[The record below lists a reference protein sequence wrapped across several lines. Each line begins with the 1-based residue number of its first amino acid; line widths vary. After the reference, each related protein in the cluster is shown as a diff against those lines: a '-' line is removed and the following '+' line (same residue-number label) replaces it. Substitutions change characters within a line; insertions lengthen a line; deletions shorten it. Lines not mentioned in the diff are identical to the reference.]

1 MSEDQVPTEAVSS
14 EPVAEGTL
22 TGTVEPA
29 SDWRTSLSEDVAAHS
44 AIKDIKTVEDLAKAT
59 INAQKMVGAD
69 KVVIPTKDQGREAWD
84 EVYNKLGRPEKPE
97 GYQLPEDGMP
107 ENMPL
112 DEAAM
117 GDLRS
122 AAHSLGM
129 NKQQFAGL
137 VRYMAEKS
145 AENQESRSA
154 AMEHS
159 REEAVAE
166 LRSEFGAAFDQNV
179 TMARDAVEKF
189 GGDSL
194 KQVLDKTGLGNH
206 PEVVK
211 AFAKVGRLI
220 AEDEIIGRG
229 SRAGFTMTPQ
239 EAQAQIQMKQGDRE
253 FMKAYTTSHDPGH
266 ASAVAEMTK
275 LFELVHG
282 SE

>member
-1 MSEDQVPTEAVSS
+1 M
-14 EPVAEGTL
+14 
-22 TGTVEPA
+22 
-29 SDWRTSLSEDVAAHS
+29 R
-44 AIKDIKTVEDLAKAT
+44 I
-59 INAQKMVGAD
+59 
-69 KVVIPTKDQGREAWD
+69 
-84 EVYNKLGRPEKPE
+84 
-97 GYQLPEDGMP
+97 
-107 ENMPL
+107 
-112 DEAAM
+112 
-117 GDLRS
+117 
-122 AAHSLGM
+122 
-129 NKQQFAGL
+129 
-137 VRYMAEKS
+137 
-145 AENQESRSA
+145 
-154 AMEHS
+154 
-159 REEAVAE
+159 
-166 LRSEFGAAFDQNV
+166 
-179 TMARDAVEKF
+179 ARDAVEKF